1 MTTKKYRKDAHQAMG
16 PGDPEDGR
24 GTVVGGEPSTH
35 GRREQL
41 SKNDNENHLLK
52 RELKKRNV

>member
-1 MTTKKYRKDAHQAMG
+1 MG

-24 GTVVGGEPSTH
+24 GTVVGGEPSTR